1 MSGAKKWR
9 HFFPGGLKL
18 ITHWSNTKLCAQL
31 FQFHN
36 FLFSCT
42 LLAMIINVLW
52 SLYTS
57 CWGTCWPKLLG
68 IQNGYLFWIPP
79 EHVDSENIK
88 KKKSES
94 TCFGVSK
101 ISNHFLFQAICVN
114 KSLSMMCI
122 VHYHMCVNY
131 ICQKKSSYKS
141 WLEFVRMS
149 FISKFFFQAH
159 IIVTYWL

>member
-1 MSGAKKWR
+1 MLLFHDFLLYSIDMIWVVQKNGDIFSQVDSNSLLIGA
-9 HFFPGGLKL
+9 
-18 ITHWSNTKLCAQL
+18 
-31 FQFHN
+31 
-36 FLFSCT
+36 
-42 LLAMIINVLW
+42 
-52 SLYTS
+52 
-57 CWGTCWPKLLG
+57 
-68 IQNGYLFWIPP
+68 IQNFVLNYSSFTTFCFRVLSWLWLLMFYEAYTHHAEALVDPNCLEYKMVTYFGYP
-79 EHVDSENIK
+79 
-88 KKKSES
+88 

-149 FISKFFFQAH
+149 FISKNFFQAH